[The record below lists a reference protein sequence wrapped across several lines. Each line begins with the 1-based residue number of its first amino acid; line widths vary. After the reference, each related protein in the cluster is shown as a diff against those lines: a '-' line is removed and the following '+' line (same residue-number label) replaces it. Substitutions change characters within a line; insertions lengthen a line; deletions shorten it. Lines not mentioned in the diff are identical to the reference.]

1 MLATRLEPSDA
12 ALEARGISK
21 RFAGVPVLH
30 DVDFS
35 IAAGEVH
42 ALVGENGA
50 GKSTLMKIV
59 SGILTE
65 FDGNLF
71 SRGRGLRFASV
82 RDAQAAGVAIIHQ
95 ELNLIPEMSVAENI
109 FLGREPRI
117 AGLFVDR
124 RALARAA
131 ANLLTG
137 FGVALDPE
145 ARVGSLRVGEQQLVE
160 IAKALSLEAR
170 VLIMDEP
177 TSALSPSECE
187 RLFGIIRKLAASGV
201 AIVYISHRMDEVS
214 LLADRVTV
222 MRDGRRVLTAA
233 MAELTPERIIAS
245 MVGRDLS
252 LATPPHTP
260 DRSAEALAVQGLG
273 LSLPQTRG
281 GWKRVLRDVSFNLH
295 RGEILGIAGLLG
307 SGRTEILETIF
318 GATMGRREGRI
329 VVDGVEA
336 RIDSP
341 RQAIRHGLALVTEDR
356 KATGLLLQ
364 SAIRDN
370 VSLPSQPLQRRFG
383 LRDDGLET
391 RLAREA
397 IASLSVRCRSDEQ
410 VVAELSGGNQ
420 QKVVIGKWLAIGPR
434 ILLLDEP
441 TRGIDIGA
449 KKEIYDLIFRLAG
462 QGMAILVV
470 SSELPELLLLSD
482 RVLVMQEGRQAGIL
496 ERGEASE
503 EAIMTLASPRR
514 SGSSRSQ
521 SPAGD
526 LLAGGSEDP
535 PPDIPRPSPSSM
547 SRQ

>member
-35 IAAGEVH
+35 VAAGEVH

-65 FDGNLF
+65 FDGSLF
-71 SRGRGLRFASV
+71 SRGLGLRFTSV
-82 RDAQAAGVAIIHQ
+82 REAQAAGIAIIHQ
-95 ELNLIPEMSVAENI
+95 ELNLIPEMTVAENI

-124 RALARAA
+124 RGLAHAA
-131 ANLLTG
+131 GDLLTG
-137 FGVALDPE
+137 FGVSLDPE

-260 DRSAEALAVQGLG
+260 DRSAEALAVHGLG
-273 LSLPQTRG
+273 LRLPQARG
-281 GWKRVLRDVSFNLH
+281 GWKRVLRNVSFGLH

-318 GATMGRREGRI
+318 GATTGRREGRI
-329 VVDGVEA
+329 LVDGVEV
-336 RIDSP
+336 RIDNP

-356 KATGLLLQ
+356 KATGLLLH

-370 VSLPSQPLQRRFG
+370 VSLPSQPLLRRFG
-383 LRDDGLET
+383 LRDDPLET

-397 IASLSVRCRSDEQ
+397 IASLSVRCRSHEQ

-496 ERGEASE
+496 ERREASE

-514 SGSSRSQ
+514 SAALPEPTGIPPLP
-521 SPAGD
+521 PA
-526 LLAGGSEDP
+526 P
-535 PPDIPRPSPSSM
+535 NMPSM